1 MNVTDFGPV
10 IDAIHR
16 GRRFLV
22 ASHVDPEGDSLG
34 SQLALAQILD
44 ELGKEVAVV
53 NQDRPPARFDF
64 MPGIARIQPPA
75 AVTGERFDG
84 AFVVDCASLERIGNV
99 RERLNGVEI
108 LNLDHHRSNTR
119 FGAINYIQPDTC
131 ASGMIVYELN
141 EKLGLPLTADKATN
155 MYVGIISDTGNFRYS
170 NTTPEVLRVGSRLIE
185 TGIDSARIASLIFA
199 TKSQA
204 ALRLLGEALT
214 TLTSEVGGKVG
225 LIVLDR
231 QVFARTG
238 AEPSDVEGIVNY
250 AKQLAGTDVG
260 ALLREVESGE
270 VKASLRAEGAVD
282 VDRVASRFGGGG
294 HRNAAGARLPGPL
307 AEARRRLLAELE
319 RAIFPGEGNG
329 AEAKR

>member
-44 ELGKEVAVV
+44 ELGKEVSVV

-64 MPGIARIQPPA
+64 MPGIRRIQPPA
-75 AVTGERFDG
+75 AVASERFDA

-119 FGAINYIQPDTC
+119 FGAINYIQPETC

-141 EKLGLPLTADKATN
+141 EALGLPLTADKATN

-170 NTTPEVLRVGSRLIE
+170 NTSPEVLRVGSRLIE
-185 TGIDSARIASLIFA
+185 TGIDSARIASLVFA

-214 TLTSEVGGKVG
+214 TLTSELGGKVG

-238 AEPSDVEGIVNY
+238 AEPADVEGIVNY

-260 ALLREVESGE
+260 VLLREVESGE

-282 VDRVASRFGGGG
+282 VDRVASHFGGGG
-294 HRNAAGARLPGPL
+294 HKNAAGARLPGPL
-307 AEARRRLLAELE
+307 PEARRRLLAELE
-319 RAIFPGEGNG
+319 RAIFPSDGNG